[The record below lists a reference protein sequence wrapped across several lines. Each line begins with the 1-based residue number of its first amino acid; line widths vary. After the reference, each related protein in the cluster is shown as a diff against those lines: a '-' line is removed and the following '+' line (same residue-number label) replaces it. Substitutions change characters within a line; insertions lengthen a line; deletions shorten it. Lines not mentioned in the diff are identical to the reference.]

1 MKKLIFM
8 RRVTAIVLIFI
19 ILITQGMLN
28 IKFAQD
34 VQETV
39 NSYLTIETT
48 DFEYNNGLTIISG
61 QDRIVSQIE
70 DLNDGILMMMYESE
84 NLKIYD
90 QFLNSENE
98 MIDNESIYSKTSAS
112 IYCNNVQAANIIT
125 AENDININCLK
136 MTSEKNTIIY

>member
-1 MKKLIFM
+1 M

-125 AENDININCLK
+125 SENDININCLK